1 MGTNAHILPAVD
13 MMVMRKGPTLT
24 QQQQQ
29 DLNAEITKQE
39 IDEAL
44 KGIGSDKAPG
54 IDGYNTEFF
63 KKAWPVIKEE
73 VYAAVKEFFSY
84 RGDVSIIASRLQK
97 IMPCIISEAQAGFI
111 PGRKIADNIIL
122 AHELVKAYSRKHISP
137 RCMVKVD
144 MMKAYDSVEWVYLD
158 QLSELLKGLKQAKEY
173 RFYPRCGNIDITH
186 LSFADDLL
194 MFARGDS
201 KSVSTLHACFMQFST
216 ASGLLANP
224 NKSVIYF
231 GGVAQDVRLEILQNT
246 GYSLGELPFKYLGIP
261 LDTKKLTALQWQ
273 PLIDKIVARISSWTA
288 RKLSYAGRVQLVQT
302 VIFGIQSY
310 WSQIFILPAK
320 MMELIESYCRSYIWP
335 GSNTITKRALRA
347 WEKMCF
353 PKSAGG
359 YNLLNI
365 RVWNRAAI
373 TNVYWDLAQ
382 KKDKVWIK
390 WIHTYYI
397 KGFAKT
403 VWGRHLQWLQIHDA
417 SIQSCTKMMAWVIT
431 QAKRKSCKAK
441 VMKMIDAEYIHGI
454 WKERNSR
461 IFEEKTRTAILE
473 LKE

>member
-158 QLSELLKGLKQAKEY
+158 QLSEYLCFPTKFINWVRTCVSTVSYSIVIDGELTKPFEAAKGL
-173 RFYPRCGNIDITH
+173 R
-186 LSFADDLL
+186 
-194 MFARGDS
+194 
-201 KSVSTLHACFMQFST
+201 
-216 ASGLLANP
+216 
-224 NKSVIYF
+224 
-231 GGVAQDVRLEILQNT
+231 
-246 GYSLGELPFKYLGIP
+246 
-261 LDTKKLTALQWQ
+261 
-273 PLIDKIVARISSWTA
+273 
-288 RKLSYAGRVQLVQT
+288 
-302 VIFGIQSY
+302 
-310 WSQIFILPAK
+310 
-320 MMELIESYCRSYIWP
+320 
-335 GSNTITKRALRA
+335 
-347 WEKMCF
+347 
-353 PKSAGG
+353 
-359 YNLLNI
+359 
-365 RVWNRAAI
+365 
-373 TNVYWDLAQ
+373 
-382 KKDKVWIK
+382 
-390 WIHTYYI
+390 
-397 KGFAKT
+397 
-403 VWGRHLQWLQIHDA
+403 
-417 SIQSCTKMMAWVIT
+417 
-431 QAKRKSCKAK
+431 
-441 VMKMIDAEYIHGI
+441 
-454 WKERNSR
+454 
-461 IFEEKTRTAILE
+461 
-473 LKE
+473 